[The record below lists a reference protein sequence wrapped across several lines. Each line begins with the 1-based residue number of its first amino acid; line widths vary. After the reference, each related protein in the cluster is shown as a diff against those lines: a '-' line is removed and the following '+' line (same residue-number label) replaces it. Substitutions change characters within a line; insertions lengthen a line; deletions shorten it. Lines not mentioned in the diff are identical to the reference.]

1 MRSPPNVADAVSLS
15 FESPALPLPNTS
27 PTLLEIDV
35 SSLERNVFS
44 PAPGSSAFC
53 FFIGLPTNSPFNAF
67 VAVLTVS
74 GTPLSEADALGGV
87 VDKLDDEG
95 GVPRPVLLAE
105 SVSGLLA
112 SGSDEC

>member
-1 MRSPPNVADAVSLS
+1 M
-15 FESPALPLPNTS
+15 
-27 PTLLEIDV
+27 
-35 SSLERNVFS
+35 
-44 PAPGSSAFC
+44 
-53 FFIGLPTNSPFNAF
+53 
-67 VAVLTVS
+67 AVLTVS